1 MNSRGTDLATRAR
14 ERLGRVLRGK
24 WTLDELLGLGGM
36 AAVYAATHRNGNRV
50 AIKILEPEA
59 ATVKDVRTRF
69 LREGYLA
76 NQVEHPG
83 AVSIQD
89 DDVDEDG
96 TPFLVMELLD
106 GQSLDSRWQAEG
118 KLPWQDALLIAHG
131 VLDVLA
137 AAQEKGIVHRDLKPG
152 NVFIERTGSIKVLD
166 FGIARLTQKGFRPGS
181 TGYDTA
187 LGTPGFISPEQAR
200 GRWDEVDGKSDVF
213 SVGATMFAIL
223 SGRHVHEAET
233 SNEQFALA
241 MTEKAPPMAE
251 VAPEVP
257 PEVCAI
263 VDRALQYDKGLR
275 WEDANSMLAAVTA
288 AYKELVGEQL
298 KPAPRSATSAQRPSR
313 DVALDAPTMA
323 ADTTHDRKTTTR
335 PVSNGEALKEGSS
348 RRKLAGAAV
357 ILLLGIGGFAAV
369 SASGGSPAS
378 DPAPSAA
385 GGASEPATELTPVTA
400 PSAPSAAPS
409 QLPEAATTAAPSD
422 QPAAVAEKPPERPK
436 SKAPSRKSEPKS
448 APVSSQSAAA
458 GAPSTPAAVG
468 SSPIDIFT
476 RRK

>member
-1 MNSRGTDLATRAR
+1 
-14 ERLGRVLRGK
+14 VLRAK

-76 NQVEHPG
+76 NQVEHVG

-106 GQSLDSRWQAEG
+106 GQTLDTRWQNEG
-118 KLPWQDALLIAHG
+118 KLPWQDALLVAHG
-131 VLDVLA
+131 MLDVLA

-152 NVFIERTGSIKVLD
+152 NIFIERTGSIKVLD
-166 FGIARLTQKGFRPGS
+166 FGIARLAQDGFQPGT

-200 GRWDEVDGKSDVF
+200 GRWDEVDGKSDIF

-233 SNEQFALA
+233 ANEQFALA
-241 MTEKAPPMAE
+241 MTEKAPPLAE

-257 PEVCAI
+257 PEVCEI
-263 VDRALQYDKGLR
+263 VDRALRYDKKDR
-275 WEDANSMLAAVTA
+275 WDDAASMMSAVA
-288 AYKELVGEQL
+288 SVYHDLVGEVL
-298 KPAPRSATSAQRPSR
+298 KPAPRPKASSPRASR
-313 DVALDAPTMA
+313 EILLDAPTMA

-335 PVSNGEALKEGSS
+335 PVSNSDTEREGQS
-348 RRKLAGAAV
+348 RRVLLGGAAV
-357 ILLLGIGGFAAV
+357 LLLAAGGFAVV
-369 SASGGSPAS
+369 SASGTDRAATPAASGLSETLGESGGSATAAS
-378 DPAPSAA
+378 VAK
-385 GGASEPATELTPVTA
+385 TPD
-400 PSAPSAAPS
+400 SAPSTPPQSASAPQQEPEDRPAEAPQSKAA
-409 QLPEAATTAAPSD
+409 D
-422 QPAAVAEKPPERPK
+422 NERPEENPAV
-436 SKAPSRKSEPKS
+436 SPRSRRD
-448 APVSSQSAAA
+448 AAA
-458 GAPSTPAAVG
+458 GALAPSGSAA
-468 SSPIDIFT
+468 IDIFT

>member
-1 MNSRGTDLATRAR
+1 MSSRSNDLAARAR
-14 ERLGRVLRGK
+14 GRLGRVLRGK

-59 ATVKDVRTRF
+59 ATIKDVRSRF

-76 NQVEHPG
+76 NQVEHVG

-96 TPFLVMELLD
+96 TPFLVMELLE
-106 GQSLDSRWQAEG
+106 GQTLDTRWQNEG
-118 KLPWQDALLIAHG
+118 KLPWQDVLLVAHG
-131 VLDVLA
+131 MLDVLS

-166 FGIARLTQKGFRPGS
+166 FGIARLTQDGFQPGT

-200 GRWDEVDGKSDVF
+200 GRWDEVDGKSDIF

-233 SNEQFALA
+233 ANEQFALA

-257 PEVCAI
+257 AEVCAI
-263 VDRALQYDKGLR
+263 VDRALQYDKNER
-275 WEDANSMLAAVTA
+275 WEDATSMLTA
-288 AYKELVGEQL
+288 IASVYRELVGEEL
-298 KPAPRSATSAQRPSR
+298 KPAPRPKASSPRASR
-313 DVALDAPTMA
+313 EILLDAPTMA

-335 PVSNGEALKEGSS
+335 PVSNGEAPREGQS
-348 RRKLAGAAV
+348 RRMLLGGAAV
-357 ILLLGIGGFAAV
+357 LLLGAGGFALV
-369 SASGGSPAS
+369 SVSGTNRAPAPTSSAISTALGASGGAETVVPAMAPEA
-378 DPAPSAA
+378 DLGPIAPA
-385 GGASEPATELTPVTA
+385 EAT
-400 PSAPSAAPS
+400 SAP
-409 QLPEAATTAAPSD
+409 Q
-422 QPAAVAEKPPERPK
+422 EKPEEPPAEAPK
-436 SKAPSRKSEPKS
+436 SKAPVDERPAQSP
-448 APVSSQSAAA
+448 PVSARSGPDAASSAAA
-458 GAPSTPAAVG
+458 PSG
-468 SSPIDIFT
+468 SAQIDIFT